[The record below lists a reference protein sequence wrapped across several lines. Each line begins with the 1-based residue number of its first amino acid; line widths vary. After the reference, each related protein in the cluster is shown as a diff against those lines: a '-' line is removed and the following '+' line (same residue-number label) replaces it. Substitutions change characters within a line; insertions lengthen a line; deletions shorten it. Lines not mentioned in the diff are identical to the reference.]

1 MPDHQAWT
9 DVLHNSSS
17 LDRRVTQFLTSIQ
30 ARASLT
36 SSWGKLVLRF
46 LDKTAEGASAE
57 GAPAEGDNQNRS
69 CATGGWISE
78 QQTEQTELKAKCSE
92 SNIKKYNSLVEALAT
107 YPATS
112 PLSKVGSI
120 ADISVTQEA
129 ELFGLDNMAKLAE
142 HVFTAQEGLDKLR
155 RQAMKDK
162 MIDWTKFLNEI
173 DCNSPK
179 DSNFKRTSEAKL
191 KEIEGELA
199 KLTEIEEQSSEPCA
213 NRWYQTPEAR
223 TTAAKTTVIAKEKT
237 LNRIKTAIVK
247 KMKNPDRAD
256 TFDRYRRSTTS
267 RLRVTAGEKKVLQE
281 VVSAGLAFF
290 TRDSHEDGI
299 QTMRELVTFAQAKT
313 GFQRDKQFLTKLQRV
328 RLQDQKWTCED
339 KEKLRRI
346 QKPLGETLRKHQLF
360 SMDDALDALKMHQ
373 LKTNDRKCVQPD
385 SFFEMTQSLIQVL
398 LSGRLWL

>member
-1 MPDHQAWT
+1 M
-9 DVLHNSSS
+9 
-17 LDRRVTQFLTSIQ
+17 
-30 ARASLT
+30 
-36 SSWGKLVLRF
+36 LRF

-155 RQAMKDK
+155 RQSMKDK
-162 MIDWTKFLNEI
+162 MIDWIKFLNEI
-173 DCNSPK
+173 DCNSQK

-191 KEIEGELA
+191 KEIEEELA

-213 NRWYQTPEAR
+213 NRWHQTPEAR
-223 TTAAKTTVIAKEKT
+223 TTAAEATVIAKEKT

-247 KMKNPDRAD
+247 KMKNPDQAD
-256 TFDRYRRSTTS
+256 TFDRYRRSTSS
-267 RLRVTAGEKKVLQE
+267 RLKVTAGEKKVLQE

-290 TRDSHEDGI
+290 TRDSHEDGV

-313 GFQRDKQFLTKLQRV
+313 GFQREKQFLTKLQRV
-328 RLQDQKWTCED
+328 KLEDQKWTCED

-360 SMDDALDALKMHQ
+360 SMEEALQMHQ